1 MVPLK
6 KGAGLKRKKSKNKNI
21 FQSLHFQV
29 PWFFFSGTK
38 FLLSPFSLGSPV
50 AKNPGAK
57 THTSAPEQSVP
68 NFKALDPSPLKKTGF
83 HGREKNGFR
92 GEVPRRFFGR
102 QKRQSQNSGFIF
114 YLEAPSFAAAAR
126 GLRSIQI
133 QNRNLAAF

>member
-1 MVPLK
+1 MV
-6 KGAGLKRKKSKNKNI
+6 
-21 FQSLHFQV
+21 
-29 PWFFFSGTK
+29 FFSGTK

-102 QKRQSQNSGFIF
+102 QKRKSQNSGFIF